1 MFIEK
6 EQLVRRIAALTFDNR
21 DDYELEFNDSE
32 QFLVR
37 INAQTGNSKDFAQT
51 VFNLNT
57 GEVIYEVNGEEVDY
71 KVLEPESFEEW
82 DYENWQSAHDKYEKW
97 FNRIEQE
104 VNYLFEKEN
113 LACYM

>member
-6 EQLVRRIAALTFDNR
+6 EQLVRRLAALTFDNR

-57 GEVIYEVNGEEVDY
+57 GEVICEVNGEEVDY
-71 KVLEPESFEEW
+71 QILEPESFEEW
-82 DYENWQSAHDKYEKW
+82 DYENWQCAHDHYEKW
-97 FNRIEQE
+97 FNQIEQE

-113 LACYM
+113 LLCYM